1 MLAFAWES
9 ELNLAFLRDAITEPV
24 QKANEPRTKRF
35 STAVGLLDTP

>member
-9 ELNLAFLRDAITEPV
+9 ELNLAFLRDANTEPV

-35 STAVGLLDTP
+35 STA